1 MYPEGCEGIGLED
14 PILSLKMHLPIDW
27 NLIYLS
33 NYRIFRSR
41 YFYSLTLDFRRK
53 VGMRHMN
60 KAYTVIQ
67 MLGELDFVQQLE
79 TIRQMN

>member
-1 MYPEGCEGIGLED
+1 
-14 PILSLKMHLPIDW
+14 
-27 NLIYLS
+27 
-33 NYRIFRSR
+33 
-41 YFYSLTLDFRRK
+41 
-53 VGMRHMN
+53 MRHMN